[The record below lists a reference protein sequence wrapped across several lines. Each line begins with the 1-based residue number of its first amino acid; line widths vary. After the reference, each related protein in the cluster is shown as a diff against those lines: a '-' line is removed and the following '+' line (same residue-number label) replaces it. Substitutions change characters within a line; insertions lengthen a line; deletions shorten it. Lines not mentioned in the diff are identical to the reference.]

1 MLTLR
6 PNRRAGRR
14 LESHVLPCGWAWAGG
29 GGESWIGT
37 VNAWWCTV
45 DCEFVTCG
53 ITNCIPWPG
62 QDFGRI
68 TAVDFKVLTATSE
81 LRINCIAPLYFD
93 IFSDNRIRKR
103 LRRREPVASIDVHP
117 GSRKTVYRSR
127 PHTRATDKCAP
138 FWELHY
144 AHTRTNMWA
153 LGVLKLYYYH
163 PICFFA
169 INFYLFTFIGVF
181 LFIYFHW
188 CRLKD
193 CI

>member
-1 MLTLR
+1 MGGL
-6 PNRRAGRR
+6 
-14 LESHVLPCGWAWAGG
+14 GWAGLG
-29 GGESWIGT
+29 GGESWVGT
-37 VNAWWCTV
+37 VNGGAPLTE
-45 DCEFVTCG
+45 CEFGTCG

-68 TAVDFKVLTATSE
+68 TAVDYKVLTATSE
-81 LRINCIAPLYFD
+81 LRINCIAPLYCD
-93 IFSDNRIRKR
+93 IFSDNKIRKR

-127 PHTRATDKCAP
+127 PHTRPLINMRP
-138 FWELHY
+138 FGNCT
-144 AHTRTNMWA
+144 TRTNMWA

-163 PICFFA
+163 LICFFA

-188 CRLKD
+188 YIFILLLSSTKRLY
-193 CI
+193 I